1 MAKLTLNKTKDKYML
16 NTITINDSQSVIN
29 DKLAKQEQ
37 QAILKDFEKDFGFS
51 LKDLPSLDL
60 PLNEYC
66 NQLPQNYKMIEALCW
81 TELSKENPHWD
92 CETDA
97 YDRFI
102 D

>member
-1 MAKLTLNKTKDKYML
+1 ME
-16 NTITINDSQSVIN
+16 NTITINDSQLQVN
-29 DKLAKQEQ
+29 DKLAKAER
-37 QAILKDFEKDFGFS
+37 QAIINDFESDFGFS

-66 NQLPQNYKMIEALCW
+66 NQLPQDHEMIEALCW
-81 TELSKENPHWD
+81 IELSKENPHWD

-97 YDRFI
+97 YDRFK